1 MSTETNKEKA
11 AVGKAQAQNLMQT
24 IEQTKPQEILELD
37 LVKKRFIQNYNLC
50 NPGNMGDVAY
60 QRNVIF
66 LRQRI
71 AEDHNLAKADKMS
84 LYKVIVTMGTKG
96 VSIDPQDKEAYV
108 YARGG
113 KAVLELQAPA
123 YVRRLLNA
131 KLIVSA
137 SAAKLV
143 YDGDDYYVENGKV
156 HHKEYRKTNKIIA
169 GYMKFTIDKEGT
181 EKHINYWP
189 EDWNE
194 WRKKSP
200 QANGA
205 NWKSEGDQPNAAFL
219 KTKIVKHAC
228 LDSSWASGN
237 TPPTADNFSDVVVDV
252 DSEDYQV
259 ENTTS
264 TEASKPDSIKSTET
278 AKESVKIEQRPEIIT
293 PVEENFDAETKD
305 DGKDS
310 GVVVD
315 DVEDNF
321 E

>member
-1 MSTETNKEKA
+1 MTTAENKTNTE
-11 AVGKAQAQNLMQT
+11 VGKAQAQNLMQV
-24 IEQTKPQEILELD
+24 IEKTAPQAILELD

-71 AEDHNLAKADKMS
+71 AEDQNLAKADKMS

-113 KAVLELQAPA
+113 KAVLELQAPS

-169 GYMKFTIDKEGT
+169 GYMKFIIDKEGN

-200 QANGA
+200 QPNGA

-237 TPPTADNFSDVVVDV
+237 TPPNVDNFTDVVVDV
-252 DSEDYQV
+252 DSDDYQV

-264 TEASKPDSIKSTET
+264 TGASKPDSIQKTET
-278 AKESVKIEQRPEIIT
+278 VKEAVKAEQKAEIIT
-293 PVEENFDAETKD
+293 PVEDNFDTDANVPADK
-305 DGKDS
+305 

-315 DVEDNF
+315 DIDENF